1 MEPYL
6 GPLESIGD
14 APALRHGAY
23 AIDDVVVAQ
32 SCLSPELVGVLVQDG
47 FDSLREGTYLSMW
60 RSNPD
65 VLSRL
70 DVTTEIP
77 DGANASV
84 TVETGDADG
93 KVLHSETMN
102 LTSGHLTYPL
112 GRMMTLGAQ
121 VRIRTRLVV
130 AGDGVSRWCARLS
143 CQAWLNRLNGPRLLI
158 GGKELRGRASQ
169 STTLIDSAQSCT
181 TARLMQHSL
190 KKCVVSEVLLVVAP
204 VFLRWNTKLF
214 RKISFICVWLENPHL
229 SVLQTVAL
237 CRV

>member
-84 TVETGDADG
+84 TVETGNADG

-102 LTSGHLTYPL
+102 LTSGHHTYPL
-112 GRMMTLGAQ
+112 GRMMTSGAQ

-130 AGDGVSRWCARLS
+130 AGDGVSPMVRAVVLS
-143 CQAWLNRLNGPRLLI
+143 GVAKPAQWTTPADWREGI
-158 GGKELRGRASQ
+158 AGKS
-169 STTLIDSAQSCT
+169 
-181 TARLMQHSL
+181 
-190 KKCVVSEVLLVVAP
+190 VAINY
-204 VFLRWNTKLF
+204 VDR
-214 RKISFICVWLENPHL
+214 
-229 SVLQTVAL
+229 
-237 CRV
+237 